1 MQITDYSEWKTLKEH
16 FEKVKDTHLRQLF
29 ADDPKRGE
37 TFSLQFEDIFFD
49 YSKNRITKETLD
61 LLLKL
66 PIAVKLQEAIEAM
79 FTGQKINTTED
90 RAVLHIALRNRANS
104 PILVDGKDVM
114 PEVNKVLEQ
123 MRNFSN
129 NIRSGEWKGYTGKQ
143 IKNIVNIGIGGSDLG
158 PVMVYE
164 ALKAYS
170 RDATSCVSTLRFI
183 SNVDATHFAEQTRD
197 LNPEETLFIIASKT
211 FTTEETMTNAHTA
224 REWLLST
231 LKDEQAVSKHF
242 VAVSTNTE
250 KIQEFGIDPANM
262 FIFWDWVGGRYS
274 VDSSIGLSVMIALGP
289 ENFDKLL
296 DGFNSMD
303 THFRKTS
310 FEKNMPVILALLG
323 IWYNNFFDAQ
333 TYAILPYDQYLHRF
347 PAYLQQANM
356 ESNGKSVTKDGQR
369 VTYQTAPIIWGEPGT
384 NGQHAF
390 YQLLHQ
396 GTKLVPA
403 DFIGFIESLNPI
415 GDHQTKLMA
424 NLFAQTE
431 ALAFGKTAEELKR
444 EGVQEALI
452 PHKTFEGNRPTN
464 TLLIKKLTP
473 YTLGQLIA
481 LYEHTIFVQGVI
493 WQINSFDQW
502 GVELGKIL
510 AKKILPE
517 LEGQGEQL
525 SHDSSTNNL
534 IRTYKACR
542 K

>member
-1 MQITDYSEWKTLKEH
+1 MQLTDYPEWKVLKEH
-16 FEKVKDTHLRQLF
+16 FEKVKDLHLRHLF
-29 ADDPKRGE
+29 DEDPKRGE
-37 TFSLQFEDIFFD
+37 TFSLQYEDIFLD

-79 FTGQKINTTED
+79 FTGEKINTTED
-90 RAVLHIALRNRANS
+90 RAVLHIALRNRSNS

-114 PEVNKVLEQ
+114 PEVNNVLEQ
-123 MRNFSN
+123 MRNFAKRV
-129 NIRSGEWKGYTGKQ
+129 RSGEWKGHTGKQ

-164 ALKAYS
+164 ALKNYS
-170 RDATSCVSTLRFI
+170 ERNLTVRFI
-183 SNVDATHFAEQTRD
+183 SNVDATNFAEQTRD

-224 REWLLST
+224 RAWLLDT
-231 LKDEQAVSKHF
+231 IKDAHAVSKHF
-242 VAVSTNTE
+242 IAVSTNIE
-250 KIQEFGIDPANM
+250 KVQEFGIDPANM
-262 FIFWDWVGGRYS
+262 FVFWDWVGGRYS
-274 VDSSIGLSVMIALGP
+274 VDSSIGMSIMLALGP
-289 ENFDKLL
+289 ENFDTLL
-296 DGFNSMD
+296 DGFHSMD
-303 THFRKTS
+303 THFRSAS
-310 FEKNMPVILALLG
+310 FEKNMPIILALLG

-356 ESNGKSVTKDGQR
+356 ESNGKSVTKDGQK

-415 GDHQTKLMA
+415 GDHQAKLMA

-444 EGVQEALI
+444 EGVTDALI

-481 LYEHTIFVQGVI
+481 LYEHSIFVQGVI

-510 AKKILPE
+510 AKKIMPE
-517 LEGQGEQL
+517 LERQEQQL

-534 IRTYKACR
+534 IRKFLSL